1 MADLLLRINLFLREI
16 IVTWS
21 VSRDTLN
28 THTHTHM
35 RLTTTTTIYI
45 YIYKC
50 ALCVWREVV
59 VSYCSMGRVTGEG
72 DGWCET
78 HTEWAKLQ
86 SVCLCTSYTTTTT
99 TNTHNALSRT
109 WREHEARAQKVR
121 ESLLYLPYI
130 YIFCVW
136 VWCLVRKT
144 VRCVIYTDSI
154 CALRR
159 GGGVQ

>member
-1 MADLLLRINLFLREI
+1 M
-16 IVTWS
+16 VG
-21 VSRDTLN
+21 VK
-28 THTHTHM
+28 HTQSEQNCRVFACAH
-35 RLTTTTTIYI
+35 LTQQQQQLI
-45 YIYKC
+45 
-50 ALCVWREVV
+50 
-59 VSYCSMGRVTGEG
+59 
-72 DGWCET
+72 
-78 HTEWAKLQ
+78 
-86 SVCLCTSYTTTTT
+86 
-99 TNTHNALSRT
+99 HNALSRT